1 MNSGEEH
8 FRTLIREA
16 GHRATP
22 GRIALLE
29 TLQKA
34 GKPMSISE
42 ILDQMHGTVDETTI
56 YRTLDALKEKK
67 IVRQLDF
74 QHGHGEYELVDAKHH
89 HHLVC
94 VQCNKVEDIVL
105 ETDLADEEKRIER
118 EKKFKILDHSLEF
131 FGLCEKCQ
139 LKQKS

>member
-1 MNSGEEH
+1 MKNTTEH
-8 FRTLIREA
+8 FRALIREA

-29 TLQKA
+29 TLEKT
-34 GKPMSISE
+34 GKPMSIPE
-42 ILDQMHGTVDETTI
+42 ILEQMRSSIDEATV

-74 QHGHGEYELVDAKHH
+74 QHGHGEYELADSKHH
-89 HHLVC
+89 HHIVC
-94 VQCNKVEDIVL
+94 VQCDKVEDIIL
-105 ETDLADEEKRIER
+105 KTDLRAEEKQITK
-118 EKKFKILDHSLEF
+118 EKQFKILDHSLEF

-139 LKQKS
+139 KL